1 MAASAT
7 LSETR
12 SVPRAAD
19 APGLTRDVVADVGA
33 AGAAGAD
40 TLADSHRGM
49 RPGRLALGI
58 WLVVAVAL
66 MVIAADYR
74 VPASASWPDLGRV
87 VLALALPALFVAAVA
102 RSVGRVVRAL
112 S

>member
-1 MAASAT
+1 MAAPT
-7 LSETR
+7 MLSESR
-12 SVPRAAD
+12 SVPRAVD
-19 APGLTRDVVADVGA
+19 APGPTRDVETAADA
-33 AGAAGAD
+33 AGAGA
-40 TLADSHRGM
+40 LADPHPGM